1 MSILKRNSILYIL
14 IIITAVLLSGCCNNR
29 YTKQNN
35 TSELDIKSSIQ
46 LEYATQFSIDIC
58 ENGCYLIKIEDQKNY
73 LLVPENTDIPDNID
87 DDITI
92 INQNPEN
99 IYLAAS
105 SAMDFFYVLNSLDN
119 IALTSTSEE
128 NWDNQVVKD
137 KIENNEI
144 LYAGKYSAPD
154 YEMILSENC
163 NLAIESTMIYHSPDI
178 INQLENNG
186 VSVLIERSSYESNP
200 LGRLEWIKLYGLL
213 IDKED
218 EATDF
223 FNEQKEKLENIDI
236 SENSEKTVAFFYI
249 NSNGNVNIRKP
260 GDYVS
265 EMIRMAGGRYIFTS
279 QDLNVDENALST
291 MNIEMETFYSIAK
304 NADILI
310 YNSTVEG
317 KINSI
322 DELTD
327 KENLLKDFKAVQ
339 NKNVWCTEKNMFQ
352 QVTAAADII
361 SDLNKVISENYT
373 ENSDDELKYIYHL
386 E

>member
-1 MSILKRNSILYIL
+1 MSTLKRNSILYIL

-58 ENGCYLIKIEDQKNY
+58 ENGCYLIKIEDQRNY

-92 INQNPEN
+92 INQNSEN

-154 YEMILSENC
+154 YEMILSEDC

>member
-1 MSILKRNSILYIL
+1 MSTLKRNSILYIL

-58 ENGCYLIKIEDQKNY
+58 ENGCYLIKIEDQRNY

-92 INQNPEN
+92 INQNSEN

-154 YEMILSENC
+154 YEMILSEDC

-279 QDLNVDENALST
+279 QDLNVNENALST

>member
-58 ENGCYLIKIEDQKNY
+58 ENGCYLIKIEDQRNY

-92 INQNPEN
+92 INQNSEN

-154 YEMILSENC
+154 YEMILSEDC

>member
-14 IIITAVLLSGCCNNR
+14 IIVTAVLLSGCCNNR

-58 ENGCYLIKIEDQKNY
+58 ENGCYLIKIEDQRNY

-119 IALTSTSEE
+119 IALTSTLEE

-236 SENSEKTVAFFYI
+236 YENSEKTVAFFYI

-279 QDLNVDENALST
+279 QDLNVDGNALST

-322 DELTD
+322 GELTD

-361 SDLNKVISENYT
+361 SDLNKVISENYS